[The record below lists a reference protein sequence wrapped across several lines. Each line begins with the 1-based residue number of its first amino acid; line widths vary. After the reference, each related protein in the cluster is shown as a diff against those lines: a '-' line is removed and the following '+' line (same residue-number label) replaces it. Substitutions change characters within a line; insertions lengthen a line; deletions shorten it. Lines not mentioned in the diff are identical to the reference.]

1 MVFRLSCA
9 LFAVLVLLQG
19 CRLVATHIDEPVTSR
34 MLKAVAGDRFVFH
47 LEENSDEAY
56 FWQAV
61 SDDERVET
69 VMGSRRDEKGK
80 RLKTIEIRV
89 LAGFDGKALV
99 ELKDRHAKSD
109 AVARHINIGLYSRT
123 GNYAPWK

>member
-1 MVFRLSCA
+1 MFRLSC
-9 LFAVLVLLQG
+9 VLLAFSMLLQG
-19 CRLVATHIDEPVTSR
+19 CRLVATHVDEPVTSR
-34 MLKAVAGDRFVFH
+34 MLKAVAGDKFVFH
-47 LEENSDEAY
+47 LEENADEAY

-69 VMGSRRDEKGK
+69 VMGARRDEKGR
-80 RLKTIEIRV
+80 RLRTIEIRV

-99 ELKDRHAKSD
+99 ELKNRNAKSD
-109 AVARHINIGLYSRT
+109 DVARHINIGLYSRT

>member
-47 LEENSDEAY
+47 LEENPDEAY

-69 VMGSRRDEKGK
+69 VMGLRRDEKGK

-99 ELKDRHAKSD
+99 ELKNRHAKSD
-109 AVARHINIGLYSRT
+109 DVARHINIGLYSRT

>member
-1 MVFRLSCA
+1 MFRLSCV
-9 LFAVLVLLQG
+9 LFALSMLLQG
-19 CRLVATHIDEPVTSR
+19 CRLVATHVDEPVTSR
-34 MLKAVAGDRFVFH
+34 MLKAVAGDKFVFH
-47 LEENSDEAY
+47 LEENADEAY

-69 VMGSRRDEKGK
+69 VMGARRDEKGR
-80 RLKTIEIRV
+80 RLRTIEIRV

-99 ELKDRHAKSD
+99 ELKNRNAKSD
-109 AVARHINIGLYSRT
+109 DVARHINIGLYSRT

>member
-47 LEENSDEAY
+47 LEENPDEAY

-99 ELKDRHAKSD
+99 ELKNRHAKSD
-109 AVARHINIGLYSRT
+109 DVARHINIGLYSRT

>member
-1 MVFRLSCA
+1 
-9 LFAVLVLLQG
+9 
-19 CRLVATHIDEPVTSR
+19 
-34 MLKAVAGDRFVFH
+34 MLKAVAGDKFVFH
-47 LEENSDEAY
+47 LEENADEAY

-69 VMGSRRDEKGK
+69 VMGARRDEKGR
-80 RLKTIEIRV
+80 RLRTIEIRV

-99 ELKDRHAKSD
+99 ELKNRNAKSD
-109 AVARHINIGLYSRT
+109 DVARHINIGLYSRT

>member
-1 MVFRLSCA
+1 MFRLSCI
-9 LFAVLVLLQG
+9 VLAFSMFLHG
-19 CRLVATHIDEPVTSR
+19 CRLVATHMDEPVTSR

-69 VMGSRRDEKGK
+69 VMGSRREEKGK

-99 ELKDRHAKSD
+99 ELKNRHAKSD

>member
-1 MVFRLSCA
+1 MFRLSCV
-9 LFAVLVLLQG
+9 LFAFSMLLQG

-69 VMGSRRDEKGK
+69 VMGARRDEKGR
-80 RLKTIEIRV
+80 RLRTIEIRV

-99 ELKDRHAKSD
+99 ELKNRNAKSD
-109 AVARHINIGLYSRT
+109 DVARHINIGLYSRT
-123 GNYAPWK
+123 GNYAQWK